1 MITINMNKAI
11 DVSKDRIRA
20 KRASVLEALD
30 VQYIRALEANLKTKA
45 KEIAAEKQRLRDLT
59 NDEALNTAHNV
70 DQLKA
75 VEKFLT
81 ESIGE

>member
-81 ESIGE
+81 DSIGE

>member
-1 MITINMNKAI
+1 MNKAI

-20 KRASVLEALD
+20 KRTSVLEALD

-81 ESIGE
+81 DSIGE